1 MTLSVPAEALLVALS
16 ASVKMAMMEM
26 ATHAEVHCLPHQ
38 CVMQCLTNVNSPIY
52 LQIPMSVQQAWM
64 TVIPMQTASTS
75 PAHTHAIAN
84 QDLKEMD
91 NYA

>member
-1 MTLSVPAEALLVALS
+1 MTLSVPAEALLAALS

-38 CVMQCLTNVNSPIY
+38 CECLTNVNSPIY
-52 LQIPMSVQQAWM
+52 LQIPMSVQQVWT
-64 TVIPMQTASTS
+64 TVTPMQTASTS
-75 PAHTHAIAN
+75 PAHTHATAN